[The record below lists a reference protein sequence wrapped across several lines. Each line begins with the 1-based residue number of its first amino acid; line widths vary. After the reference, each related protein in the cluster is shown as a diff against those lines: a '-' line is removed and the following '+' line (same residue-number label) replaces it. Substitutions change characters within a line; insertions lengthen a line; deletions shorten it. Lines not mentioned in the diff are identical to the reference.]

1 MRRFLSRV
9 LSRATAV
16 GAVVA
21 ALAGFAP
28 ASRALDLPRDTRE
41 VAAIKTLIQ
50 RQIEAFLRDDAE
62 GAFSLASPRIR
73 GIFGTADNFLAMV
86 RSGYGAVYRTR
97 HLSFRDLVVISGNL
111 IQPVVVIGPDGV
123 SVTALYIIERQTDG
137 SWRIGGCVLV
147 PEPDETT

>member
-1 MRRFLSRV
+1 MRRYLCR
-9 LSRATAV
+9 LTA
-16 GAVVA
+16 GAVLVF
-21 ALAGFAP
+21 ALAGVVP
-28 ASRALDLPRDTRE
+28 AARALDLPRDTRE

-73 GIFGTADNFLAMV
+73 SIFGTADNFLAMV
-86 RSGYGAVYRTR
+86 RSGYGAVYRPR
-97 HLSFRDLVVISGNL
+97 HLAFRDLVVISGNL

-123 SVTALYIIERQTDG
+123 PVTALYIIERQADG